1 MSTLTARIHSWEI
14 HLLTRLALW
23 EADGTAVRV
32 ARWVTWTGDGPL
44 YVLVPLALAIAD
56 LDRALALLV
65 ACAAAFTVERVL
77 YASLKHT
84 LRRPRPFERIAGV
97 RALVTPPDRFS
108 FPSGHTS
115 AAFLVA
121 VLVGSLFPVA
131 ALPLLAWAAA
141 VGASRV
147 CLGVHYP
154 SDVLAG
160 ALLGGVI
167 GRMAFLLLR

>member
-1 MSTLTARIHSWEI
+1 MSTLTTRIHSWEVG
-14 HLLTRLALW
+14 LLTRVSLW
-23 EADGTAVRV
+23 ETDGAAVRLL
-32 ARWVTWTGDGPL
+32 RGVTFTGDGPL
-44 YVLVPLALAIAD
+44 YALVPLVLAALD
-56 LDRALALLV
+56 LDRALVLLA

-77 YASLKHT
+77 YAALKHT

-121 VLVGSLFPVA
+121 VLVGSLHPA
-131 ALPLLAWAAA
+131 AAPALLVWAAA

-147 CLGVHYP
+147 CLAVHYP

-160 ALLGGVI
+160 ALLGGAI
-167 GRMAFLLLR
+167 GRIAFLLVR

>member
-1 MSTLTARIHSWEI
+1 MSTLSARIQSWEV
-14 HLLTRLALW
+14 HLLTRVALW
-23 EADGTAVRV
+23 EADGTPVRV

-44 YVLVPLALAIAD
+44 YVLVPLGLAILD
-56 LDRALALLV
+56 LSRALVLLA
-65 ACAAAFTVERVL
+65 ACAAAFTVERAL

-84 LRRPRPFERIAGV
+84 LRRPRPFERIDGV

-121 VLVGSLFPVA
+121 VLVGSMYPSA
-131 ALPLLAWAAA
+131 APALLAWAAA

-147 CLGVHYP
+147 CLAVHYP

-160 ALLGGVI
+160 ALLGGGI
-167 GRMAFLLLR
+167 GRLTYLLVR